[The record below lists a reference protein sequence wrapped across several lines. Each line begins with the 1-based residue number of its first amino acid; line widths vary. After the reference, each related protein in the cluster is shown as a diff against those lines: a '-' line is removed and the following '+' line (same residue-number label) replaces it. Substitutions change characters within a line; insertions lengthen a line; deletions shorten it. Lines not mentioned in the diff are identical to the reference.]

1 MSKQT
6 PAKQQDYTDPPLL
19 QEALHQLLE
28 QISKRDQKISWI
40 NAEKAAAAR
49 SFSEKEQALLQ
60 KIAEKEAILHYAQTQ
75 LRDREAQLNEIL
87 TSRTWKIAL
96 FIQRIRLFLVPP
108 ESRRARIL
116 RRGLKILFFPFKKTG
131 RNYRVPHQ

>member
-28 QISKRDQKISWI
+28 QISRRDQKISWI

-49 SFSEKEQALLQ
+49 SFSEKEQDLLQ
-60 KIAEKEAILHYAQTQ
+60 KIAEKDAILNYTQTQ

-87 TSRTWKIAL
+87 TSRTWKVAL
-96 FIQRIRLFLVPP
+96 FIQRIRVLLVPP
-108 ESRRARIL
+108 QSWRARIL
-116 RRGLKILFFPFKKTG
+116 RRGLELIKK
-131 RNYRVPHQ
+131 RNGN